1 MGLTSLFDYRLKTLV
16 VLVRTKSFT
25 LTAKELFISQP
36 AVSQQIHSLEK
47 DLGFRLFYRS
57 GKSIELTAKA
67 RELVA
72 YVQRINSDSSRV
84 LAEIQ
89 KDDKK
94 RLSIGASLS
103 LSSFLLPNLLAKTI
117 NDEKTPKV
125 DIANTK
131 QLLEKIK
138 LGELD
143 FALIEGNFD
152 KSEFDFFKLSDYP
165 MTLVT
170 NPRTYPVEQWSDILK
185 QPLFIGMEGCGTR
198 DIFEK
203 LLAAH
208 NFALSDFKNVI
219 EVDNP
224 VTVIEM
230 LKQGEGVSFLY
241 RQLICDELKRNEL
254 LEITA
259 IPEFNVEHSINLV
272 FAKGSSYKER
282 YQQIATLVK
291 HL

>member
-1 MGLTSLFDYRLKTLV
+1 MVLTSLFDYRLKTLV

-67 RELVA
+67 MELVG

-84 LAEIQ
+84 LTEIQ
-89 KDDKK
+89 KDDKR

-131 QLLEKIK
+131 VI
-138 LGELD
+138 
-143 FALIEGNFD
+143 ALF
-152 KSEFDFFKLSDYP
+152 Y
-165 MTLVT
+165 
-170 NPRTYPVEQWSDILK
+170 
-185 QPLFIGMEGCGTR
+185 
-198 DIFEK
+198 
-203 LLAAH
+203 
-208 NFALSDFKNVI
+208 
-219 EVDNP
+219 
-224 VTVIEM
+224 
-230 LKQGEGVSFLY
+230 
-241 RQLICDELKRNEL
+241 
-254 LEITA
+254 
-259 IPEFNVEHSINLV
+259 
-272 FAKGSSYKER
+272 
-282 YQQIATLVK
+282 
-291 HL
+291 

>member
-1 MGLTSLFDYRLKTLV
+1 MVLTSLFDYRLKTLV

-67 RELVA
+67 MELVG

-84 LAEIQ
+84 LTEIQ

-131 QLLEKIK
+131 ILLEKIK

-152 KSEFDFFKLSDYP
+152 KSEFDFYKLSDYP

-170 NPRTYPVEQWSDILK
+170 NPRTYPIDQWSDILK
-185 QPLFIGMEGCGTR
+185 QPLFIGTEGCGTR

-208 NFALSDFKNVI
+208 NFSLSDFKNVI
-219 EVDNP
+219 EVGNP
-224 VTVIEM
+224 ITVIEM
-230 LKQGEGVSFLY
+230 LKQGEGISFL
-241 RQLICDELKRNEL
+241 E
-254 LEITA
+254 T
-259 IPEFNVEHSINLV
+259 
-272 FAKGSSYKER
+272 
-282 YQQIATLVK
+282 VK
-291 HL
+291 